1 MDERAQWI
9 GQMNIGKTEKV
20 LLGITVAI
28 TTVAAASVRLWM
40 GFPVLVIGIIASLVL
55 VRLLS
60 APAQQGRKTA
70 ADAHSSS
77 FVNELGE
84 RHRRLH
90 EDIDTDPI
98 NKHWASNIWHR
109 SLRDD

>member
-1 MDERAQWI
+1 MSI
-9 GQMNIGKTEKV
+9 SKTDKV
-20 LLGITVAI
+20 FLGITVVIA
-28 TTVAAASVRLWM
+28 TVAASAVRLWM

-60 APAQQGRKTA
+60 APTQQGRKTA
-70 ADAHSSS
+70 ADTDSSS
-77 FVNELGE
+77 LAEEIAE

-90 EDIDTDPI
+90 EDLDTDPI
-98 NKHWASNIWHR
+98 NKHLAGNIWHR

>member
-1 MDERAQWI
+1 
-9 GQMNIGKTEKV
+9 MNIGKADKV

-28 TTVAAASVRLWM
+28 AAVAAATVRLWM
-40 GFPVLVIGIIASLVL
+40 GFPVLVIGIIASLLL

-60 APAQQGRKTA
+60 VPTQQGRKTA
-70 ADAHSSS
+70 ADAHSGS
-77 FVNELGE
+77 FVDELGE

-90 EDIDTDPI
+90 EDLDTDPI